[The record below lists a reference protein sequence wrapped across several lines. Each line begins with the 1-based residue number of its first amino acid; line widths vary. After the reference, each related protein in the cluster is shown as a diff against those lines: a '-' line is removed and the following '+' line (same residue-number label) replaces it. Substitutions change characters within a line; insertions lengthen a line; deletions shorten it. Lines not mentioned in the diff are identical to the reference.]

1 MAHPLHIV
9 DAFTDHPFAGNP
21 AGVVQ
26 LDEAAEAEWMQ
37 AVAAELNL
45 ADTAFLVP
53 RADGDHDL
61 RWFTP
66 AKEVD
71 LCGHATLA
79 SAHVLGGTRRFHT
92 RVGELICTPD
102 DDGRIAMDLPTH
114 PTEPAPHDGW
124 GPILGLDD
132 RQICSARASADW
144 DLIEVADAAAVE
156 AAESRREPLLTR
168 RGHAIVVADTTGAD
182 GDIDTV
188 CRVFAPSAGIDE
200 DPVTGSAHTVIGP
213 WIAERTGRTAFRC
226 RQASA
231 RGGLLDLEVA
241 GDRVVLRGRAVT
253 VISGELRA

>member
-1 MAHPLHIV
+1 MTHPLHIV
-9 DAFTDHPFAGNP
+9 DAFTDRPFAGNP

-26 LDEAAEAEWMQ
+26 LAEPADDAWMQ

-53 RADGDHDL
+53 RPDGDHDL

-92 RVGELICTPD
+92 RVGELICTPG
-102 DDGRIAMDLPTH
+102 DGTIAMDLPHH
-114 PTEPAPHDGW
+114 PTDAATVEGW
-124 GPILGLDD
+124 GDVLGLAQD
-132 RQICSARASADW
+132 RVRSARSSADW
-144 DLIEVADAAAVE
+144 DLIEVADAGAVE
-156 AAESRREPLLTR
+156 AAACDRDALMSR
-168 RGHAIVVADTTGAD
+168 RGHAIVVADTTD
-182 GDIDTV
+182 SSDDVDTV

-213 WIAERTGRTAFRC
+213 WIAERTGRTNFRC
-226 RQASA
+226 RQASS

-241 GDRVVLRGRAVT
+241 GDRIVLRGRAVT
-253 VISGELRA
+253 VIVGELQA